1 MKTREQIYGQE
12 AAGILRDVSMY
23 RALTEMQ
30 LLKLYP
36 HKESK
41 IRNLL
46 SYLQKQ
52 GRIVQRGEYY
62 RIPADAEESIDHGL
76 SKAVWVLTD
85 FMEQVEYH
93 SISDYP
99 AKIIFFAD
107 GEVYEI
113 IYAEPGKEQLINQM
127 LSTVKEV
134 PPKYIV
140 LIEQPE
146 QIAEIHTPNTSG
158 YCTVSSGGEV
168 QYYQIRSFFLNRA
181 IISQRITSILA
192 EIERL
197 NNALYAM
204 NTTDIQ
210 RYPDNYEVL
219 STDAALRAE
228 RITCRLR
235 HLIYATTSIK
245 KEEYLRSAETMQ
257 GIEISENDGILEIKL
272 PCLLPK
278 RRQRQSTEFLLDP
291 FTSALSDYAAHHT
304 MPQFQHCVV
313 CFSHI
318 YAQELPER
326 RIRDYD
332 NLELKQFL
340 DVAASFI
347 LTDDNGLLCDA
358 YNTTELG
365 EEDCTRLFLM
375 DSTQFPAWLAERQ
388 NGVKS
393 ISDF

>member
-23 RALTEMQ
+23 HALTETQ

-93 SISDYP
+93 SVSDYP

-158 YCTVSSGGEV
+158 YRRGVSVDCRQLRTGVERAFWCSSGYASCQSAIQHFQAGV
-168 QYYQIRSFFLNRA
+168 RGCARRRYHRA
-181 IISQRITSILA
+181 RLQTAGFPKPGYSQHHIL
-192 EIERL
+192 
-197 NNALYAM
+197 
-204 NTTDIQ
+204 Q
-210 RYPDNYEVL
+210 
-219 STDAALRAE
+219 
-228 RITCRLR
+228 
-235 HLIYATTSIK
+235 
-245 KEEYLRSAETMQ
+245 
-257 GIEISENDGILEIKL
+257 
-272 PCLLPK
+272 
-278 RRQRQSTEFLLDP
+278 
-291 FTSALSDYAAHHT
+291 
-304 MPQFQHCVV
+304 
-313 CFSHI
+313 
-318 YAQELPER
+318 
-326 RIRDYD
+326 
-332 NLELKQFL
+332 
-340 DVAASFI
+340 
-347 LTDDNGLLCDA
+347 
-358 YNTTELG
+358 
-365 EEDCTRLFLM
+365 
-375 DSTQFPAWLAERQ
+375 
-388 NGVKS
+388 
-393 ISDF
+393 

>member
-93 SISDYP
+93 SVSDYP

-113 IYAEPGKEQLINQM
+113 IYAEPGKEQLI
-127 LSTVKEV
+127 
-134 PPKYIV
+134 I

-168 QYYQIRSFFLNRA
+168 QYYQI
-181 IISQRITSILA
+181 
-192 EIERL
+192 E
-197 NNALYAM
+197 
-204 NTTDIQ
+204 
-210 RYPDNYEVL
+210 
-219 STDAALRAE
+219 
-228 RITCRLR
+228 
-235 HLIYATTSIK
+235 
-245 KEEYLRSAETMQ
+245 
-257 GIEISENDGILEIKL
+257 
-272 PCLLPK
+272 
-278 RRQRQSTEFLLDP
+278 
-291 FTSALSDYAAHHT
+291 
-304 MPQFQHCVV
+304 
-313 CFSHI
+313 
-318 YAQELPER
+318 
-326 RIRDYD
+326 
-332 NLELKQFL
+332 
-340 DVAASFI
+340 
-347 LTDDNGLLCDA
+347 
-358 YNTTELG
+358 
-365 EEDCTRLFLM
+365 
-375 DSTQFPAWLAERQ
+375 
-388 NGVKS
+388 
-393 ISDF
+393 